1 MPIEELLKMYGG
13 GVPTDQETEENAAE
27 DETEDKTN
35 VEIKPPSDSGPTTSA
50 ASAKNSN
57 NSATTTEAGI
67 TIETQPREE
76 TEENDVPGT
85 KRRGSDSPQPAA
97 KKSKSELARFYEAAV
112 EGRALRSQGSGQ
124 AEEGQEEEYEEEIE
138 ESDLENRDYSWKK
151 TIMIGPS
158 FQAFVPSDLDAYGDT
173 LPYGNFLFPVAI
185 R

>member
-1 MPIEELLKMYGG
+1 MGCATL
-13 GVPTDQETEENAAE
+13 
-27 DETEDKTN
+27 
-35 VEIKPPSDSGPTTSA
+35 
-50 ASAKNSN
+50 SAK
-57 NSATTTEAGI
+57 
-67 TIETQPREE
+67 
-76 TEENDVPGT
+76 
-85 KRRGSDSPQPAA
+85 
-97 KKSKSELARFYEAAV
+97 SEVMLLPI

>member
-1 MPIEELLKMYGG
+1 MLFSTFDFKRPEIFSWPFFKVLWSYLLTTKLSCLQKNNFGH
-13 GVPTDQETEENAAE
+13 T
-27 DETEDKTN
+27 
-35 VEIKPPSDSGPTTSA
+35 IK
-50 ASAKNSN
+50 
-57 NSATTTEAGI
+57 
-67 TIETQPREE
+67 
-76 TEENDVPGT
+76 
-85 KRRGSDSPQPAA
+85 
-97 KKSKSELARFYEAAV
+97 
-112 EGRALRSQGSGQ
+112 GRALRSQGSGQ